1 MDNGDYFN
9 KKDGTIYPNLGIEY
23 FKTSQWV
30 LKPTRKGP
38 VPQHLK
44 YQLPNGT
51 QTFANEIFSI
61 DGEKYPAQEIKGTVL
76 SKVI

>member
-1 MDNGDYFN
+1 MVKVDDGFNDVVLMTNDKSRYQLAKLSIQMDNGDYFN

-38 VPQHLK
+38 VP
-44 YQLPNGT
+44 
-51 QTFANEIFSI
+51 
-61 DGEKYPAQEIKGTVL
+61 
-76 SKVI
+76 